1 MQQDIHELPNA
12 PLPGVQ
18 ASNSDHQSIMNGN
31 GDGNFVDSSRTI
43 TINLIFTGRVP
54 RGFRRLLREVLEEAD
69 SALVA
74 GKPPVYAHARKSKP
88 RDRQPG

>member
-1 MQQDIHELPNA
+1 MTTDLGPQKKHPC
-12 PLPGVQ
+12 
-18 ASNSDHQSIMNGN
+18 ASLTGRNLSNCVS